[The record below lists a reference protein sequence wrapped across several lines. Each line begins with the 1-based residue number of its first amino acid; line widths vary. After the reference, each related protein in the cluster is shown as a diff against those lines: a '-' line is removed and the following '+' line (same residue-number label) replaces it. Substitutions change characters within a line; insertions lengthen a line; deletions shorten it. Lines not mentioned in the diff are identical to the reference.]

1 MESGFS
7 PTDTAATLLTPDPE
21 ELKLKSRKG
30 DSIMHRHLALILLA
44 AFLLP
49 TLADAQRPRQTP
61 PPPTA
66 TPPPAAPKAPP
77 PPAAQRPSEDT
88 TAPVLRRVDGKLLS
102 YSTAEA
108 RKELAPLLDTPT
120 APVLTAFGRL
130 LEQEKDFTAS
140 EARLRRAA
148 EIAPGDPAPWIHLG
162 ESLARQQKA
171 DAARAAFAEAEPRAQ
186 AQVDA
191 DPQSAAGHYALGVA
205 RRGLGRNAPAQAS
218 LERARD
224 LAPGDPMPRYQLG
237 VLFAQTERWRDAV
250 DSLTQALDRDE
261 AIAYAYFYR
270 GQAAAQVGNKNLLIA
285 DLRRFLTLAP
295 DAPEAAVAARI
306 LRSAGR

>member
-1 MESGFS
+1 MQ
-7 PTDTAATLLTPDPE
+7 
-21 ELKLKSRKG
+21 
-30 DSIMHRHLALILLA
+30 RHLALSLLTL
-44 AFLLP
+44 FLLS
-49 TLADAQRPRQTP
+49 TAANAQRPRPTP

-77 PPAAQRPSEDT
+77 AAAERPKEDPA
-88 TAPVLRRVDGKLLS
+88 APVLRRVDEKLLS

-108 RKELAPLLDTPT
+108 RKELAPLLDAPT

-130 LEQEKDFTAS
+130 LEQEKDFAAS

-148 EIAPGDPAPWIHLG
+148 ELAPDDPAPWLHLG
-162 ESLARQQKA
+162 DSLARQQKA
-171 DAARAAFAEAEPRAQ
+171 DAARAAFAEAETRAQ
-186 AQVDA
+186 SMIKA
-191 DPQSAAGHYALGVA
+191 DPQSYAGHYALGVA
-205 RRGLGRNAPAQAS
+205 RRGLGRGLPARVS
-218 LERARD
+218 LEQART
-224 LAPGDPMPRYQLG
+224 LAPDDPMPRYQLG
-237 VLFAQTERWRDAV
+237 VLFAHDQQWNDAV
-250 DSLTQALDRDE
+250 TALTEAIDRDE
-261 AIAYAYFYR
+261 GIAYAYFYR